1 MSNDIFDQ
9 LAELQR
15 LTKIQAD
22 LRYALEQQFAVDKNR
37 RRATPKV
44 DLYLENRT
52 IEIRPV
58 DDEINIADL
67 VTGLDELRIPPGSVK
82 VACRGY
88 GEDSYLAV
96 TISL

>member
-1 MSNDIFDQ
+1 
-9 LAELQR
+9 
-15 LTKIQAD
+15 
-22 LRYALEQQFAVDKNR
+22 
-37 RRATPKV
+37 
-44 DLYLENRT
+44 
-52 IEIRPV
+52 V

-67 VTGLDELRIPPGSVK
+67 VSGLDELRIPPGSVK

>member
-1 MSNDIFDQ
+1 MSDIFNQ
-9 LAELQR
+9 IEELQR

-22 LRYALEQQFAVDKNR
+22 LRYALEQQFAVEKNR

-44 DLYLENRT
+44 DLFLENRT

-58 DDEINIADL
+58 EDEINLADL
-67 VTGLDELRIPPGSVK
+67 NTGLAELKIPPGSVK

>member
-1 MSNDIFDQ
+1 MANICFSHAKTDQ
-9 LAELQR
+9 NVRVLSGYLTIVLLVYLPGDLLAHYYVR
-15 LTKIQAD
+15 K
-22 LRYALEQQFAVDKNR
+22 EQDSLK
-37 RRATPKV
+37 
-44 DLYLENRT
+44 
-52 IEIRPV
+52 V